1 VRVIPLFRH
10 TCDHERNSRWMGV
23 KPLTRE
29 VGETWPAAMRLFKA
43 LICVSEFCQ
52 QEGWGGMGDEH

>member
-1 VRVIPLFRH
+1 
-10 TCDHERNSRWMGV
+10 MGV